1 VFVTHD
7 VEEAAY
13 LASRVV
19 VLSARTGRA
28 VADLPMPGPL
38 PRPEDWRR
46 DPAYREAAEAVATA
60 LAAAMPEAA

>member
-1 VFVTHD
+1 

-19 VLSARTGRA
+19 VLSAANGRA

-38 PRPEDWRR
+38 PRPADWRR
-46 DPAYREAAEAVATA
+46 DPAFRKAVETVAEA